1 MLANTTVF
9 DKLCED
15 DPIEEERE
23 EEEREEEEDDR
34 ETVARA
40 LLAAAVVAASSMS
53 SMDGPMQMT
62 TAQGTPP
69 GNPTPGT
76 IGGGGILFTVPKGS
90 SINHVVMEEGGDRGS
105 QISQKN

>member
-1 MLANTTVF
+1 MSRVWHLHHHEPNLQGAAGAGKSSETA
-9 DKLCED
+9 KALKRWS
-15 DPIEEERE
+15 ERE
-23 EEEREEEEDDR
+23 EEENDR

-76 IGGGGILFTVPKGS
+76 IGGGGILFTVPK
-90 SINHVVMEEGGDRGS
+90 
-105 QISQKN
+105 